1 MRRPHL
7 QTLIALVLAGFWR
20 FAVYLAHAH
29 GHLRFLDRVE
39 STMTDLRTLVR
50 GKTGPSDQVTIVAI
64 DDALVKQGGSSPIAR
79 SDLARIVET
88 IAKLQPKVI
97 AIDLLL
103 VDRGTDDGDD
113 ALAKSLAGRP
123 TAIAAAAVFPEASQS
138 LPAENDG
145 PLARLPRAEKF
156 LLPLKKFAD
165 HAQIGIVNSAT
176 DRSGTPQSVPMLF
189 RTSDRVEL
197 SFPLR
202 VASLAI
208 GKEPTIE
215 PNRLMLGERSVATDA
230 DHVLPI
236 SFYGQRRTIRTISAV
251 SALSGEIAPDAIR
264 DRIVIVGSTV
274 TGGGDFFPTP
284 FDSLMP
290 GVEVISTA
298 ITHLLTGDG
307 ILRDPAVRF
316 ADGMIA
322 VALPL
327 ILVGLL

>member
-1 MRRPHL
+1 MR
-7 QTLIALVLAGFWR
+7 
-20 FAVYLAHAH
+20 
-29 GHLRFLDRVE
+29 E
-39 STMTDLRTLVR
+39 
-50 GKTGPSDQVTIVAI
+50 
-64 DDALVKQGGSSPIAR
+64 
-79 SDLARIVET
+79 
-88 IAKLQPKVI
+88 
-97 AIDLLL
+97 
-103 VDRGTDDGDD
+103 
-113 ALAKSLAGRP
+113 
-123 TAIAAAAVFPEASQS
+123 
-138 LPAENDG
+138 
-145 PLARLPRAEKF
+145 
-156 LLPLKKFAD
+156 
-165 HAQIGIVNSAT
+165 IGIVNVAT

-202 VASLAI
+202 VAALAI
-208 GKEPTIE
+208 GVEPTIE
-215 PNRLMLGERSVATDA
+215 PNRLVLGERSVATDVG
-230 DHVLPI
+230 HVLPI

-264 DRIVIVGSTV
+264 DRIVVVGSTV

-298 ITHLLTGDG
+298 ITHLMTGDG

-327 ILVGLL
+327 ILVGLLAWRRSAVGLIAAGAVVLIWTAANFIAFSRGIWLSAAVPIGAAAPPAILFAAVQLWSGRRRAQYFAMRSELLEQFQAPGLQQWLTKDPNFLLEPVRQNAAIVFIDLSGFTSLSERLGPDAIRELLKRFSRFGRQGSCRVRWDDHEFSGRRCDDPVWLAGG